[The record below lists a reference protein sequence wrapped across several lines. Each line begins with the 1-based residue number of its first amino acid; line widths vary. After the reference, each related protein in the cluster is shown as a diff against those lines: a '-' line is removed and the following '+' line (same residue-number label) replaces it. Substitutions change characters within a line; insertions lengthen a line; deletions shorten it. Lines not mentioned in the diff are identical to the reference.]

1 MFRRLLIYFREMFPF
16 QVYLPYSLLSY
27 FCLYFITEDILTE
40 GELRINSEGIIG
52 WITVLCVLIIL
63 RILDEFKDIET
74 DKRLFPDRPL
84 PRGGVSY
91 RDIKILGIALFIIM
105 VMINIYLSWVLLPF
119 AAMMIYIWASYKWF
133 FLKKIISEN
142 LFLTLITHQP
152 ITLMVNLYIV
162 SISFKSMG
170 FIQLNGLVIVSI
182 LAFSFPVTAWE
193 TSRKIRSNGNETDYV
208 TYSKLIGPVKAT
220 LLPLFSL
227 IVAIGLFICLG
238 IVLNFPLIV
247 FICLFLILVSILFF
261 YIRFQIK
268 PNDRNLCLKPVAEIS
283 TILITLIF
291 LIQLIL
297 KSGICW
303 C

>member
-16 QVYLPYSLLSY
+16 QVYLPYSLLTY
-27 FCLYFITEDILTE
+27 FCLYFITEGILTE

-52 WITVLCVLIIL
+52 WVTVLCVLIIL

-84 PRGGVSY
+84 PRGGVSF

-193 TSRKIRSNGNETDYV
+193 TSRKIRSTGNETDYV

-227 IVAIGLFICLG
+227 IVTIGLFIYLG

-247 FICLFLILVSILFF
+247 FICLFLILISILFF

-268 PNDRNLCLKPVAEIS
+268 PNERNLCLKPVAEIS
-283 TILITLIF
+283 MIL
-291 LIQLIL
+291 L
-297 KSGICW
+297 KKNLKV
-303 C
+303 

>member
-16 QVYLPYSLLSY
+16 RVYLPYSLLSY
-27 FCLYFITEDILTE
+27 FCLYFITEGILTE

-52 WITVLCVLIIL
+52 WITVFCVLIIL
-63 RILDEFKDIET
+63 RILDELKDIET

-84 PRGGVSY
+84 PRGAVSF

-142 LFLTLITHQP
+142 LFLSLITHQP

-170 FIQLNGLVIVSI
+170 FIQLNGLVIVTI
-182 LAFSFPVTAWE
+182 LAFFFPVTAWE
-193 TSRKIRSNGNETDYV
+193 TSRKIRSTGNETDYV

-227 IVAIGLFICLG
+227 IVAIGLFIYLG

-247 FICLFLILVSILFF
+247 FIFLFLILVSILFF

-268 PNDRNLCLKPVAEIS
+268 PNERNLCLKPVAEIS
-283 TILITLIF
+283 MILITLIF